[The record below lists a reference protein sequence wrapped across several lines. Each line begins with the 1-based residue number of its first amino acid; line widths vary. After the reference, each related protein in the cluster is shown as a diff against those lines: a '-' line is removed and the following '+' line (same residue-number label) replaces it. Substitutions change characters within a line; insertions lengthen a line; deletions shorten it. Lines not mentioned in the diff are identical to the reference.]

1 MNAGLFKNKYR
12 IASARYKGWNYADD
26 GFYFVT
32 ICTKNRKLFF
42 GSVKD
47 YEMELND
54 VGKIV
59 ADEWQ
64 NTAKIRNNILLDEW
78 IIMPNHLHGILII
91 NNHTVETPRWGVSNQ
106 VNMEMSGTETP
117 QGIKTET
124 PQRGVS
130 NQANMKTPG
139 TETPQGIETETPQRG
154 VSTERGNGGGRKIE
168 WQSGS
173 LGAVIN
179 QFKGVCTKK
188 INQDFPEINFSWQTR
203 FFDHIIKSEKAAE
216 KIRKYIHDNPAR
228 WEFDKNNSEDLWM

>member
-106 VNMEMSGTETP
+106 VNMKTPGTETP
-117 QGIKTET
+117 QGIETET
-124 PQRGVS
+124 PQGIETE
-130 NQANMKTPG
+130 TPQG
-139 TETPQGIETETPQRG
+139 IETETPQGIETETPQRG
-154 VSTERGNGGGRKIE
+154 VSTELRNGGM
-168 WQSGS
+168 
-173 LGAVIN
+173 GAV
-179 QFKGVCTKK
+179 
-188 INQDFPEINFSWQTR
+188 
-203 FFDHIIKSEKAAE
+203 EKLNG
-216 KIRKYIHDNPAR
+216 NPVR
-228 WEFDKNNSEDLWM
+228 WAQS